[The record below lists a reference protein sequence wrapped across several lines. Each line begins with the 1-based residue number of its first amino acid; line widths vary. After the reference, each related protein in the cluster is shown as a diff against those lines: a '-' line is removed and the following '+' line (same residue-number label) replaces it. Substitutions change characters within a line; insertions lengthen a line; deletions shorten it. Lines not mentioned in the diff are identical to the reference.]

1 MKRTLIV
8 AGSLGFVG
16 LGLVTAAPAS
26 AAPSTDVGCAP
37 RVLCTIRDT
46 PGNFVAGIATTPQR
60 FVTGIV
66 TTPDRFLNG
75 RDPADPTD
83 GLLGTPTRFVSG
95 IVGTPERFVTG
106 IVTTPERFVTGLL
119 GTPERFVTGPFTDGP
134 LGPVPEPE

>member
-37 RVLCTIRDT
+37 RILCTIRDT
-46 PGNFVAGIATTPQR
+46 PGNFVAGIATTPER
-60 FVTGIV
+60 FVTGIA
-66 TTPDRFLNG
+66 TTPQ
-75 RDPADPTD
+75 
-83 GLLGTPTRFVSG
+83 RFVSGIAGTPERFVAG

-106 IVTTPERFVTGLL
+106 PV
-119 GTPERFVTGPFTDGP
+119 TDGP
-134 LGPVPEPE
+134 LGPVPPPE